1 MKIKYYWKGEYQ
13 GKHKVKVKDRD
24 EHGCHKI
31 VVKDFSEDL
40 YPEYR
45 GRVVCKLTETPNL
58 VHKIELE
65 DGIALKLDVC
75 QAQALMS
82 ALMASEILNSTSW
95 KIKE

>member
-1 MKIKYYWKGEYQ
+1 MMKIKYYWKDEYE
-13 GKHKVKVKDRD
+13 GKHKIKVIDR
-24 EHGCHKI
+24 EPYCHKI

-45 GRVVCKLTETPNL
+45 GRVVCKLVATPDL
-58 VHKIELE
+58 VHKIKLE
-65 DGIALKLDVC
+65 DGTTFKLDVC

-82 ALMASEILNSTSW
+82 ALMASEILNDTSW